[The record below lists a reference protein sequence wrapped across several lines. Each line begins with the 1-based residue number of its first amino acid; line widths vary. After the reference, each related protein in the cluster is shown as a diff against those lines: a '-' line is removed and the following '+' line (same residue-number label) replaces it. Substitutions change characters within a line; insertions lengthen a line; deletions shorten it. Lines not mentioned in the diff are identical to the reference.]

1 MKGVLGTIVVIL
13 LIIISLGIF
22 YYSAY
27 NKLIRLHEEVK
38 AAWSNVDVQLKR
50 RADLIPNLVNV
61 VKGYAKHESDIF
73 KYIADSRTK
82 LLNAKTPSDEIKA
95 SNQLESAISKLL
107 VIVERYP
114 ELKASEEFTRLMDN
128 LEGTENR
135 IAVARKRYN
144 DIVKIYNS
152 TIKSIPYN
160 IIASRMG
167 LKPMPYFTVENPK
180 EKEVPK
186 VNFNNNQPRATK
198 DNKTSL
204 LIISKG
210 LSYA

>member
-13 LIIISLGIF
+13 LILIAFGMF
-22 YYSAY
+22 YYSSY
-27 NKLIRLHEEVK
+27 NKLIRLHEEVL

-50 RADLIPNLVNV
+50 RADLIPNLVNA
-61 VKGYAKHESDIF
+61 VKGYEKHESDIF
-73 KYIADSRTK
+73 KYVAKARSA
-82 LLNAKTPSDEIKA
+82 LLNAKNPKEEIKA
-95 SNQLESAISKLL
+95 SNQLENAISRLL

-152 TIKSIPYN
+152 TIKSVPYN
-160 IIASRMG
+160 LIASHMG
-167 LKPMPYFTVENPK
+167 LKPMPYFKVETKAIKQP
-180 EKEVPK
+180 PK
-186 VNFNNNQPRATK
+186 VNFGKTHDNN
-198 DNKTSL
+198 TSMWL
-204 LIISKG
+204 ERG
-210 LSYA
+210 LVHV